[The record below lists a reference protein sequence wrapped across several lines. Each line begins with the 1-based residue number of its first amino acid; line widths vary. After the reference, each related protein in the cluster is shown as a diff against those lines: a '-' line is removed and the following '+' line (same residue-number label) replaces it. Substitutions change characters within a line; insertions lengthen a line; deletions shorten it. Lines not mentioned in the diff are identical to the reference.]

1 MDKKSFSEN
10 IKPAV
15 VLCLICFIVCGLL
28 VFVRDVTYVDTT
40 GIITDKL
47 RGGLD
52 SMLPDSSNC
61 AMLTD
66 FEADG
71 ITSVIVDKEQSFCA
85 FEITV
90 SGYAKNGLHLL
101 IGIQNDEV
109 IGVSV
114 LTCGETEGLGS
125 RVKDA
130 TFLDQFKGINSS
142 EFDVDTISGATYSSK
157 GVKSAVETV
166 MNVYSERKGDV
177 FNGSTEKPE
186 TAAE

>member
-1 MDKKSFSEN
+1 MDKKKLWESA
-10 IKPAV
+10 KPAV

-28 VFVRDVTYVDTT
+28 VVVRDITYVDTT

-52 SMLPDSSNC
+52 SMVDNSSEC
-61 AMLTD
+61 KMLTD
-66 FEADG
+66 FEAEG
-71 ITSVIVDKEQSFCA
+71 ITSVIVDKDQHFCA

-101 IGIQNDEV
+101 VGIQDDKV
-109 IGVSV
+109 VGVSV

-125 RVKDA
+125 RVKDPS
-130 TFLDQFKGINSS
+130 FLEQFKGIDSP
-142 EFDVDTISGATYSSK
+142 EFETDTISGATYSSK

-166 MNVYSERKGDV
+166 MNVYSERKGEI
-177 FNGSTEKPE
+177 FNGEQQEET